1 MPKIITFTVT
11 NNSTFINETLDKEVR
26 DALKKKL
33 GFMPEGA
40 AFAVAN
46 SKFGNSDWD
55 GHKSV
60 MCLGKRWC
68 KCAIKKDGVHFP
80 TGLIHIAREFLEKKG
95 YVVKYVD
102 SRIKIKINENLKYE
116 HIIELRPY
124 QRVAV
129 DKAKKMQRGI
139 LKMATG
145 AGKTASSAAL
155 IVELNAYPFIFY
167 VPSLDLLH
175 QTKEE
180 FERFI
185 KFNGEDAKIGM
196 VGGGECDIQDITV
209 MTQQTAMRALGKGFV
224 KSDEDSKKEKDSENV
239 KNKYNDIKNLIMSAK
254 GMIADEVQFWAAESC
269 QMISDSAENCFY
281 KYGCSGTPYRDLGDD
296 ILIEACFGRVIEDIN
311 ASKLINL
318 DFLVRPDIYMV
329 PVKNKYGTLKSHTY
343 QEVYKEAIVE
353 NNLRNGYI
361 SKITQS
367 MVQQDKMTL
376 ILVRQI
382 NHGKILEELIP
393 GSCFISGTSSKK
405 KRKDHIQAMKNHEA
419 PVTISTSIFDQGVDV
434 KPLQVL
440 IQAGSGKSPTRALQR
455 IGRIIRP
462 YEYPDGTKKTEAIA
476 IDFMDH
482 CRYML
487 GHSKKRLKIYQ
498 TEPEFNIETLKI

>member
-11 NNSTFINETLDKEVR
+11 NNSTFINEPLDKGVR

-46 SKFGNSDWD
+46 NKFGNSDWD

-95 YVVKYVD
+95 YIVKPID
-102 SRIKIKINENLKYE
+102 KRIKITEYGDYE
-116 HIIELRPY
+116 IEGGEPREYQQRII
-124 QRVAV
+124 Q
-129 DKAKKMQRGI
+129 KSAKRQRG
-139 LKMATG
+139 LVKLATG
-145 AGKTASSAAL
+145 GGKTFCGASL
-155 IVELNAYPFIFY
+155 IAELNVYPFIFY
-167 VPSLDLLH
+167 VPSLDLLR
-175 QTKEE
+175 QTKDE
-180 FERFI
+180 FERFLRH
-185 KFNGEDAKIGM
+185 NGQPAKIGM
-196 VGGGECDIQDITV
+196 IGGGECDIQDINV
-209 MTQQTAMRALGKGFV
+209 MTQQTAIRALGKEY
-224 KSDEDSKKEKDSENV
+224 KKTDEDDKKEKDSEKV
-239 KNKYNDIKNLIMSAK
+239 KSKYDDIRKLIMTAK
-254 GMIADEVQFWAAESC
+254 GMIADEVQHWGADTC
-269 QMISDSAENCFY
+269 QTISDYSVECYY
-281 KYGCSGTPYRDLGDD
+281 KYGFSATPYRDQGDD
-296 ILIEACFGRVIEDIN
+296 ILIDACFGKVIEDIN
-311 ASKLINL
+311 ASELIDL
-318 DFLVRPDIYMV
+318 GYLVKPDIFMV

-367 MVQQDKMTL
+367 MVQQSKMTL

-393 GSCFISGTSSKK
+393 GSNFISGTSSKK
-405 KRKDHIQAMKNHEA
+405 KRRDHIQAMKNHEA
-419 PVTISTSIFDQGVDV
+419 PVTISTSIFDEGVDV
-434 KPLQVL
+434 KPLQVM
-440 IQAGSGKSPTRALQR
+440 IQAGSGKSMTRALQR
-455 IGRIIRP
+455 VGRVLRP
-462 YEYPDGTKKTEAIA
+462 YEYPDGTKKTEAIVV
-476 IDFMDH
+476 DFMDH